1 MLANIKGWQTDLK
14 TGSIIPGSVFE
25 DKNTVQ
31 NDLKYYLAY
40 KIGTDTTDQALDNL
54 FPTDDTPVVGD
65 GIAHGVSSTEITEV
79 FATSLSTGG
88 DNSTVYIE
96 FYGYI
101 DGDDPSTSLT
111 NNLYLGYGL
120 TLGPSEFSKEYASYD
135 INTSVTLGRRFHFY
149 WRVTIN

>member
-14 TGSIIPGSVFE
+14 TGLVIPDSIFE
-25 DKNTVQ
+25 GHNTVQ

-54 FPTDDTPVVGD
+54 FPTDDTPIAGD
-65 GIAHGVSSTEITEV
+65 GIAHGPSSNDIYEV

-101 DGDDPSTSLT
+101 DGLVSLT
-111 NNLYLGYGL
+111 DNLYLGYGL
-120 TLGPSEFSKEYASYD
+120 TTPPPEFSKEYASYD

>member
-14 TGSIIPGSVFE
+14 TGLIIPDSVFY

-54 FPTDDTPVVGD
+54 FPTDDTPVAGD
-65 GIAHGVSSTEITEV
+65 GIAHGASSATITEV
-79 FATSLSTGG
+79 FATSLSVGG
-88 DNSTVYIE
+88 DNSTTYIE

-101 DGDDPSTSLT
+101 DGSVSLT
-111 NNLYLGYGL
+111 NNLYLGWGL
-120 TLGPSEFSKEYASYD
+120 TLGPNEFQKEYASYD
-135 INTSVTLGRRFHFY
+135 INTSVAAGRRFHFY